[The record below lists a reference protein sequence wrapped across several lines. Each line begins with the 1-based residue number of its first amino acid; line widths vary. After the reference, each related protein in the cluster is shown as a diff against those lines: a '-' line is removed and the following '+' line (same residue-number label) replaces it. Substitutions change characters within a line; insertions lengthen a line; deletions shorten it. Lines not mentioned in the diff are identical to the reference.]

1 MKSKLL
7 AFVFFCFFSC
17 QNSSSDKIIAEVYD
31 YKLFYE
37 DILDDL
43 PLYVTDTNSYIS
55 NFIDNWVSEKVLLNQ
70 ALINISDNSE
80 EMENKISN
88 YRNSLLIYEYQQ
100 RLIDQNFDTSIVNN
114 EIIKYY
120 DDNINMFKLDQDI
133 FKGRY
138 IIIDKN
144 APNLKSLY
152 KLFRSN
158 DDSDIDEMISY
169 CMMYASEYYVNDSTW
184 STYNSI
190 KQKFPKSV
198 SPVSIFYSK
207 RKYDVF
213 EEDNFIYL
221 LSIKDYKFKGNISPF
236 SVEKQK
242 IKSLIINRNKMKYLE
257 MIENELIQNGKLSN
271 NIKIY

>member
-7 AFVFFCFFSC
+7 VFVFFCFFSC

-37 DILDDL
+37 DILDNL
-43 PLYVTDTNSYIS
+43 PSYVTDTNSYIS

>member
-7 AFVFFCFFSC
+7 VFVFFCFFSC

-80 EMENKISN
+80 EMDNKISN

-100 RLIDQNFDTSIVNN
+100 KLIDQNFDTSIVND

-213 EEDNFIYL
+213 KEDNFIYL

>member
-7 AFVFFCFFSC
+7 VFVFFCFFSC

-37 DILDDL
+37 DILDNL
-43 PLYVTDTNSYIS
+43 PSYVTDTNSYIS

-184 STYNSI
+184 TTYNSI
-190 KQKFPKSV
+190 KQKFPGSV

>member
-7 AFVFFCFFSC
+7 VFVFFCFFSC

-37 DILDDL
+37 DILDNL
-43 PLYVTDTNSYIS
+43 PSYVTDTNSYIS

-70 ALINISDNSE
+70 ALLNISDNSE
-80 EMENKISN
+80 KMENKISN

-100 RLIDQNFDTSIVNN
+100 RLIDQNFDTSIVND

-190 KQKFPKSV
+190 KQKFPGSV

>member
-7 AFVFFCFFSC
+7 VFVFFCFFSC

-37 DILDDL
+37 DLLDNL
-43 PLYVTDTNSYIS
+43 PPYVTDTNSYIS

-100 RLIDQNFDTSIVNN
+100 RLIDQNFDTSIVND

-120 DDNINMFKLDQDI
+120 DDNINMFRLDQDI

-169 CMMYASEYYVNDSTW
+169 CMMYASEYYVNDSSW

-190 KQKFPKSV
+190 KQKFPRSV

>member
-7 AFVFFCFFSC
+7 VFVFFCFFSC

-37 DILDDL
+37 DILDNL
-43 PLYVTDTNSYIS
+43 PLDVTDTNSYIS

-100 RLIDQNFDTSIVNN
+100 RLIDQNFDTSIVND

-120 DDNINMFKLDQDI
+120 DDNINMFRLDQDI

-184 STYNSI
+184 SIYNSI

-213 EEDNFIYL
+213 KEDNFIYL

-242 IKSLIINRNKMKYLE
+242 IKSLIINRNKMKFLE

>member
-7 AFVFFCFFSC
+7 VFVFFCFFSC

-37 DILDDL
+37 DILDNL
-43 PLYVTDTNSYIS
+43 PSYVTDTNSYIS

-120 DDNINMFKLDQDI
+120 DDNINMFRLDQDI

>member
-7 AFVFFCFFSC
+7 VFVFFCFFSC

-37 DILDDL
+37 DILDNL
-43 PLYVTDTNSYIS
+43 PSYVTDTNSYIS

-100 RLIDQNFDTSIVNN
+100 RLIDQNFDTSIVND

-120 DDNINMFKLDQDI
+120 DDNIKMFKLDQDI

-190 KQKFPKSV
+190 KQKFPQSV

>member
-7 AFVFFCFFSC
+7 VFVFFCFFSC

-37 DILDDL
+37 DILDNL
-43 PLYVTDTNSYIS
+43 PFYVTDTNSYIS

-80 EMENKISN
+80 EMENKISD

-100 RLIDQNFDTSIVNN
+100 RLIDQNFDTSIVND

-190 KQKFPKSV
+190 KQKFPGSV

>member
-1 MKSKLL
+1 VKSKLL
-7 AFVFFCFFSC
+7 VFVFFCFFSC

-37 DILDDL
+37 DILDNL
-43 PLYVTDTNSYIS
+43 PSYVTDTNSYIS

-70 ALINISDNSE
+70 ALINISDNSK
-80 EMENKISN
+80 EMENKISD

-100 RLIDQNFDTSIVNN
+100 RLIDQNFDTSIVND

-120 DDNINMFKLDQDI
+120 DDNINMFRLDQDI

-184 STYNSI
+184 SIYNSI

-213 EEDNFIYL
+213 KEDNFIYL
-221 LSIKDYKFKGNISPF
+221 LSIKNYKFKGNISPF

>member
-7 AFVFFCFFSC
+7 VFVFFCFFSC

-37 DILDDL
+37 DILDNL
-43 PLYVTDTNSYIS
+43 PSYVTDTNSYIS

-80 EMENKISN
+80 EIENKISN

-100 RLIDQNFDTSIVNN
+100 RLIDQNFDTSIVND

>member
-7 AFVFFCFFSC
+7 VFVFFCFFSC

-37 DILDDL
+37 DLLDNL
-43 PLYVTDTNSYIS
+43 PPYVTDTNSYIS

-100 RLIDQNFDTSIVNN
+100 RLIDQNFDTSIVND

-169 CMMYASEYYVNDSTW
+169 CMMYASE
-184 STYNSI
+184 
-190 KQKFPKSV
+190 
-198 SPVSIFYSK
+198 
-207 RKYDVF
+207 
-213 EEDNFIYL
+213 
-221 LSIKDYKFKGNISPF
+221 
-236 SVEKQK
+236 
-242 IKSLIINRNKMKYLE
+242 
-257 MIENELIQNGKLSN
+257 
-271 NIKIY
+271 